1 MTRKLSRD
9 HYFQKAKKDGYAAR
23 SIYKLEELDKRF
35 RLLAK
40 GMRVLDLGASP
51 GSWSQYASAKVG
63 PKGSVLA
70 LDLKP
75 PRAEI
80 AGVEWLVADVEAMAP
95 GELLDR
101 GGPFDL
107 LLSDMAPST
116 TGNKNVDAIRSVALA
131 EAAFGL
137 AREVLRPG
145 GAAVVKVFMG
155 QDFPELMARVKAGFK
170 RMKTVKPKASLKES
184 RETYILAWEPKV

>member
-23 SIYKLEELDKRF
+23 SVYKLEELDKKF

-51 GSWSQYASAKVG
+51 GSWSQYAWSRVG
-63 PKGSVLA
+63 PKGLIVA

-75 PRAEI
+75 PKEEI
-80 AGVEWLVADVEAMAP
+80 AGVEWIVADVEAMTP
-95 GELLDR
+95 GDFLDR

-116 TGNKNVDAIRSVALA
+116 TGNKNVDAVRSAALA
-131 EAAFGL
+131 ATAFRL
-137 AREVLRPG
+137 AGQVLKPD
-145 GAAVVKVFMG
+145 GAAAVKVFMG
-155 QDFPELMARVKAGFK
+155 QDFPELMAEVKAGFK
-170 RMKTVKPKASLKES
+170 RVKTVKPKASLKES
-184 RETYILAWEPKV
+184 REIYLLAWGPKV